1 MSVFWG
7 VLLPITPGSDT
18 KKIPVGYLLK
28 FLTHPP
34 SLKCSALSVG
44 FGKNSPQLTSLDAQV
59 LLAPLEFG
67 QDFGTTKLFM
77 HTNYLFIYSPYL
89 VYLFTFSAHN
99 TTVILSNT
107 HHHHHHHHHHQH
119 QHHFCYHAF
128 TFFLSPFT
136 NTYIAMNFNVGE
148 FEAYSP

>member
-28 FLTHPP
+28 LLTHPP

-44 FGKNSPQLTSLDAQV
+44 FGKNSPQLTSLDTQV

-67 QDFGTTKLFM
+67 QDFGTTFDNPVM
-77 HTNYLFIYSPYL
+77 HHGACQI
-89 VYLFTFSAHN
+89 
-99 TTVILSNT
+99 
-107 HHHHHHHHHHQH
+107 
-119 QHHFCYHAF
+119 
-128 TFFLSPFT
+128 
-136 NTYIAMNFNVGE
+136 E
-148 FEAYSP
+148 